1 MLSRSAAQTARLA
14 ARPARR
20 VPSLVAP
27 LRSSPA
33 PSLARTYASPAGT
46 GSGEGH
52 GQPVTSG
59 PHSTVPHTPPKP
71 TPFFARKNIG
81 LEVTPLMAF
90 VGTIVTVA
98 TGFLIKNLITED
110 SIQHRHGVVDDDELK
125 KAINSDGKDTGK

>member
-14 ARPARR
+14 TRPARLA
-20 VPSLVAP
+20 PAFVAP
-27 LRSSPA
+27 HRSLPA
-33 PSLARTYASPAGT
+33 ASLTRAYASPA
-46 GSGEGH
+46 SEGH
-52 GQPVTSG
+52 GNPVTSG

-90 VGTIVTVA
+90 VGTIVAVA

-110 SIQHRHGVVDDDELK
+110 SIQHRHGVVDDDELTK
-125 KAINSDGKDTGK
+125 VINSDGKDTGK